1 MGFLDLNNSRATF
14 SYFDKKDRRKINVF
28 KFLIGVIWL
37 SFANLKQ
44 KILFLTKMFS
54 LRDELQLYLHE
65 VIFLFQYTCRSISK
79 ILRVKMPSKEVLRIA
94 AKKAFMSADI
104 DNNGYLSI
112 DEIELWCT
120 TNYEWKNFLFRF
132 ESPKLIPYE
141 KDTFEDFSK
150 IDFRFFIS
158 EVLNT

>member
-1 MGFLDLNNSRATF
+1 
-14 SYFDKKDRRKINVF
+14 
-28 KFLIGVIWL
+28 
-37 SFANLKQ
+37 
-44 KILFLTKMFS
+44 
-54 LRDELQLYLHE
+54 
-65 VIFLFQYTCRSISK
+65 
-79 ILRVKMPSKEVLRIA
+79 MPSKEVLRIA

-158 EVLNT
+158 EVLNTQSELEKIMKYTESYKQKIRKRSKFSYKHSKPVSPAYAN